1 MLDPDEPNSVPSSRN
16 SNEIG
21 TPISS
26 RSTQS
31 PASSITDG
39 TVPNAFQTAGPEEA
53 ASSMTDGTV
62 PYTFQTA
69 GPEEGPSRPI
79 TPRPTFTWPMTS
91 KEDGTKQAPNTQS
104 VKDKILIQAALA
116 RPPTKPTNGCPLPAS
131 EEGSAT
137 PVAPIPVP
145 EAEIMT
151 QMLPRHKDSD
161 IQGKPNPT
169 PSNEARFIDCW
180 ENKLLPNIVKILD
193 NNIQGAYSINV
204 RRGLEP
210 DQRVIDLMTQ
220 GNCAKNHSEKLE
232 DAKSEH
238 LLEEFRTKTLF
249 DFRSGK
255 RGYCVDDTGSE
266 ASWQSH
272 SSTRSLI
279 GNRRHY
285 SIPVMGDSVGTHS
298 TNNTATLG
306 PLLELG
312 NRLYR
317 LVNWHLFD
325 DDRGG
330 LFHEWDKLEPPPGLE
345 IVHPSPSDLAQYSRR
360 NSLMLI
366 GKVVAYSGP
375 MYKTTRVITSGGT
388 ANPSIEMGRTTTDW
402 ALCET
407 TEKGIPNK
415 VRHVIAGEKSHDFRP
430 EITRITSA
438 VMGGETVYST
448 GRSSGYTEG
457 EVCRPGFSKNDDGS
471 IQRDWAVCSYPGE
484 EDSWREGMG
493 IFGDSGAG
501 IIDRYN
507 DRLVGQ
513 LWGRNNYDD
522 DPREPAI
529 TYFTRMTDIF
539 DDIQARWPGNNRCPR
554 PKLPDEVVSTD
565 EAYDNSVIESEITD
579 GVSPIEGYITP
590 SPMEGHL
597 NVGRDRR
604 RSSIRAQ
611 ELNKELAE
619 IRRTVTERIV
629 PRLLRPMESGGR
641 RVAPRLIHGDLWE
654 GNAGTDRATA
664 IPKIFDACS
673 WYARNE
679 FEIAPWRPVRQKMG
693 KPHVEAYIQHFPPA
707 EPIEDFDGR
716 NALHALTLPR
726 EFRLSQCVS
735 SPLQLPT
742 AFGYKNLSRGFRV
755 KADLRELVE
764 RYPGTFEQ

>member
-1 MLDPDEPNSVPSSRN
+1 MPRLHKQGKPAKDGCREKEGGDRSWRDQISRPFRRLGRRRNRLGSKEEQTPKRAIDGNTTQDKPVSTMLDPDEPNSVPSSRN
-16 SNEIG
+16 SNEGG
-21 TPISS
+21 TPMSS

-31 PASSITDG
+31 PASSITEG
-39 TVPNAFQTAGPEEA
+39 IVPYPFQIAGPE
-53 ASSMTDGTV
+53 D
-62 PYTFQTA
+62 
-69 GPEEGPSRPI
+69 GPSRPI

-91 KEDGTKQAPNTQS
+91 KEDGNKQALNLQS
-104 VKDKILIQAALA
+104 AKDKIPIQAPLA
-116 RPPTKPTNGCPLPAS
+116 RPLTEPSNGCPSPES

-137 PVAPIPVP
+137 PIAPRPVS
-145 EAEIMT
+145 EAKVMT
-151 QMLPRHKDSD
+151 QMLPRYKASN
-161 IQGKPNPT
+161 IQGKSNPT
-169 PSNEARFIDCW
+169 SSNEARFIDCW

-193 NNIQGAYSINV
+193 DNIQGAYSINV

-220 GNCAKNHSEKLE
+220 GNCAKKHSEKLE

-238 LLEEFRTKTLF
+238 LPEEFRTKTLF

-266 ASWQSH
+266 VSWQSH
-272 SSTRSLI
+272 RSTRSLV
-279 GNRRHY
+279 GNQRRY

-298 TNNTATLG
+298 TDNTATLG
-306 PLLELG
+306 PLLEMG
-312 NRLYR
+312 KRLYR

-330 LFHEWDKLEPPPGLE
+330 RFHEWDNLEPPPGLE
-345 IVHPSPSDLAQYSRR
+345 IVHPSPSDLAQYSSR
-360 NSLMLI
+360 NSLTLV

-375 MYKTTRVITSGGT
+375 MYKTTRVITLEGT
-388 ANPSIEMGRTTTDW
+388 ANSSTEIGRTTTDW

-407 TEKGIPNK
+407 TEKRVPNK
-415 VRHVIAGEKSHDFRP
+415 VRLVIAGEKSDCFRP
-430 EITRITSA
+430 DITQITSA
-438 VMGGETVYST
+438 VVGERQFTQQV
-448 GRSSGYTEG
+448 GLADIRRG
-457 EVCRPGFSKNDDGS
+457 
-471 IQRDWAVCSYPGE
+471 
-484 EDSWREGMG
+484 
-493 IFGDSGAG
+493 
-501 IIDRYN
+501 
-507 DRLVGQ
+507 RLVGQ

-565 EAYDNSVIESEITD
+565 EADDNSVIVSEITD
-579 GVSPIEGYITP
+579 GVSPIEGHITP

-597 NVGRDRR
+597 NGPD
-604 RSSIRAQ
+604 
-611 ELNKELAE
+611 KELAE
-619 IRRTVTERIV
+619 LRRTVTERIV

-641 RVAPRLIHGDLWE
+641 RVVPRLIHGDLWE

-679 FEIAPWRPVRQKMG
+679 FEMAPWRPVRQKMG
-693 KPHVEAYIQHFPPA
+693 KPYVEAYIQHFPPA

-716 NALHALTLPR
+716 NALYALRFNL
-726 EFRLSQCVS
+726 CS
-735 SPLQLPT
+735 S
-742 AFGYKNLSRGFRV
+742 AFYPGNLNYRNVV

-764 RYPGTFEQ
+764 RYPGTFEQWQEKQARGFSNE